1 MSFEMLFFLVFTGQ
15 AISEIGDS
23 VFMSD
28 SKGSCEAGQ
37 TPTTK
42 AVDGSGTLQLTP
54 KGLSKH
60 TVLKVCPNWYFLN
73 CLTFNVIK
81 FKYTS

>member
-1 MSFEMLFFLVFTGQ
+1 MSFEMLFFVFTGQ

-60 TVLKVCPNWYFLN
+60 TVLKVCPNGYFLN

-81 FKYTS
+81 FQYTS